1 MGTRGPQVFHFSIY
15 CKRLVSRVAVGVY
28 AGRRIS
34 LDAQICWIRG
44 LGGDM
49 IAIPGVTIQVG
60 VFAARNHDHA
70 AVSAKKVALVL
81 AAVVMWLVV
90 LAIITVV

>member
-1 MGTRGPQVFHFSIY
+1 
-15 CKRLVSRVAVGVY
+15 
-28 AGRRIS
+28 
-34 LDAQICWIRG
+34 
-44 LGGDM
+44 M